1 MSVQQLSVF
10 VENKAGRLA
19 EITDVL
25 AKSNVDIRAISV
37 ADTSDFGIL
46 RIIVNKPM
54 VAVDALRESGMT
66 VSLTDVVAIGI
77 NDVTGEFA
85 KVVRN
90 LSDEG
95 LTIEYIYAFMSE
107 QRGRAFIIIRV
118 DNNEKAIKVLKEKGV
133 KILTSEDIEKI

>member
-54 VAVDALRESGMT
+54 VAVEALRESGMT